1 MEARVYK
8 TGAEKKRRERE
19 KEGKRR
25 RGREGG
31 EKKRE
36 KEGEREKKHILDM
49 QFCIHTRTQIL
60 KRKKH
65 KKRSHSLMKSLE

>member
-1 MEARVYK
+1 VEARVYK

-31 EKKRE
+31 EK
-36 KEGEREKKHILDM
+36 EGEREKERRSTFSICNSAYTHV
-49 QFCIHTRTQIL
+49 
-60 KRKKH
+60 H
-65 KKRSHSLMKSLE
+65 KF